1 MDLPWDT
8 RRLLGRKRSP
18 RNQLLHYDWGSR
30 STRFRWNADD
40 PLFAGQYSKR
50 PLPQGRLSCHR
61 TLWSLLAL
69 RRHSLGLPLPLV
81 LSNLGDAMNT
91 TYLYLL
97 VFAILVGSTDIEVN
111 IVTFYPSASNSVSL
125 LFGTIALSYGVIV
138 SIHLGLAGMKALLI
152 ALFYQHLKYEPR
164 SLSSWVLI
172 GLVMASLLMSLVF
185 IQLHVH

>member
-1 MDLPWDT
+1 
-8 RRLLGRKRSP
+8 
-18 RNQLLHYDWGSR
+18 
-30 STRFRWNADD
+30 
-40 PLFAGQYSKR
+40 
-50 PLPQGRLSCHR
+50 
-61 TLWSLLAL
+61 
-69 RRHSLGLPLPLV
+69 
-81 LSNLGDAMNT
+81 MNT

-111 IVTFYPSASNSVSL
+111 IVSLYPSASSSITM

-138 SIHLGLAGMKALLI
+138 SILLGLAGMKALLI

-164 SLSSWVLI
+164 SLSAWVLI